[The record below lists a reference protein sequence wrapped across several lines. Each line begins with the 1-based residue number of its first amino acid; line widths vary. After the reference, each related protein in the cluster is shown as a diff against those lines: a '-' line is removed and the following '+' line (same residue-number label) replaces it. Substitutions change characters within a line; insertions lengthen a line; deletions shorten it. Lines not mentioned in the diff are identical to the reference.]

1 MKKSMLVA
9 ALLIAVAA
17 SSVMAGWQPVQ
28 FQYGNDTIF
37 YHVSTKVGQDCF
49 TIYKETSSYRVYISF
64 QGVGYE
70 QFKQSVVKWSAGSRP
85 SPSESDLAN
94 GFGAMTACTLTQG
107 SMFDANGNI
116 KFEIYLADRFATKK
130 SKPKLS
136 VVVMPHPTTNAH
148 SGGSPSVTVTAANC
162 DVSGVKVVYAPRPVD
177 ASGSQLAPNGTVVVS
192 TGTVDSPFYYGLNYG
207 NLGTIDIMGGLC
219 GDCKIRGNCGTLLAQ
234 ARTCTI
240 KPGGTKQKV
249 LQGGSLGDSQI
260 FVGGKIGTISARNG
274 LVGTGGKDA
283 KKRIVSGYAD
293 AATPKTYGSAATIGQ
308 VVVKRGWDKPC
319 VVAGSASGDN
329 YDSTAP
335 TFYDG
340 SIKLFRVNNKGD
352 GTCSGQTGGVFTSAT
367 APRVTGKM
375 KSSVSGNTIYVQK
388 WGKCDLND
396 FVK

>member
-1 MKKSMLVA
+1 MKKGMLVI
-9 ALLIAVAA
+9 ALVFAVAA
-17 SSVMAGWQPVQ
+17 SSVMAGWQWVQ
-28 FQYGNDTIF
+28 FTSGNDTIF
-37 YHVSTKVGQDCF
+37 YHYSTKVGQDCF
-49 TIYKETSSYRVYISF
+49 TLYKETSSYRIYITF

-70 QFKQSVVKWSAGSRP
+70 EFKQSVVKWSAGSKP
-85 SPSESDLAN
+85 STDTELGYGS
-94 GFGAMTACTLTQG
+94 MTGCTLTQG

-116 KFEIYLADRFATKK
+116 KFEVYLADRFA
-130 SKPKLS
+130 SRNPKLS

-148 SGGSPSVTVTAANC
+148 SGGSPGVTVTAANC

-192 TGTVDSPFYYGLNYG
+192 TGTVDDPYYPGLNYG
-207 NLGTIDIMGGLC
+207 NLGTIDVLGGLY
-219 GDCKIRGNCGTLLAQ
+219 GDCKIRGNCGTLLSQ

-249 LQGGSLGDSQI
+249 LQGGSLADSQI
-260 FVGGKIGTISARNG
+260 FVGGRIGTISARNG

-293 AATPKTYGSAATIGQ
+293 AATPKTYGSAASIGQ

-319 VVAGSASGDN
+319 VVAGSENAGN
-329 YDSTAP
+329 FDSTAP
-335 TFYDG
+335 TFYNG
-340 SIKLFRVNNKGD
+340 SIGLFRVNNKGD

-375 KSSVSGNTIYVQK
+375 KSSVSGNTIFVQR
-388 WGKCDLND
+388 WGKCDLAD